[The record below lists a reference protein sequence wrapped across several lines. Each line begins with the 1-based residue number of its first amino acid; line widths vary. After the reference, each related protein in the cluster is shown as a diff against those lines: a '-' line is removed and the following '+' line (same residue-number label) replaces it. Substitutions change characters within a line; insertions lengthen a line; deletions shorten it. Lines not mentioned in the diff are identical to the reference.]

1 LNETGEAVP
10 FQIFDLVEVSH
21 PLFIFMSELHSVLSF
36 CSRGLMNKRIKTIL
50 FIKALIKLILAD
62 LTCSKMSFHIDSSV
76 VYTYKKFREET
87 MKIELVDEVE
97 RAAKRKLYQAKIQI
111 LEGYLTNVKQAKED
125 LDIGKRM
132 YRSAHTAFVTS
143 WEGDARKAFDS
154 IANELM
160 GLERNLFYLGE
171 ELLAE
176 INSEIRKLQRKVDML
191 R

>member
-1 LNETGEAVP
+1 V
-10 FQIFDLVEVSH
+10 
-21 PLFIFMSELHSVLSF
+21 LFIL
-36 CSRGLMNKRIKTIL
+36 
-50 FIKALIKLILAD
+50 
-62 LTCSKMSFHIDSSV
+62 
-76 VYTYKKFREET
+76 YKKFREET

-132 YRSAHTAFVTS
+132 YRSAHAAFVTS

-160 GLERNLFYLGE
+160 GLERNLYYLGE
-171 ELLAE
+171 ELIAE